1 MRKSLILSLLM
12 SLLAGGLAIP
22 RPAMAAG
29 ATIVVNSLEDKLNNS
44 DGKCTLREA
53 MMRAFDNASTN
64 PNNDCAKSPSGVTTI
79 NFAVAG
85 TIVISNGVNY
95 GGLPDTINTLT
106 LIGPITIDA
115 SKANQILFDVE
126 SSGKL
131 SLVNVTIKN
140 AAYTAIDSRGEVN
153 IAGGSF
159 INNSAGGAGG
169 AAIRADG
176 KTVIAGTTFTG
187 NKAVNAGQEGGA
199 IRSTWDLTIAGST
212 FQGNLADKNGGAISV
227 RGGKFEISDTA
238 FTGNIVKGSLL
249 PSATGE
255 GGGALFTASSSNV
268 YTMTVKR
275 SAFTGNTA
283 LEGVGGAIFHTA
295 DTLLTVSDSMFTGN
309 HAGSPGAGGQGGAI
323 KTIEDLTLIRDMF
336 IGNSVEGSGGGLAIQ
351 RNQPVKLRL
360 VGFSGNNASDLGGA
374 ILYSNTL
381 GASGGTMS
389 VIGAQLTANIAGNK
403 GGGIYNQ
410 ESQYD
415 KAEFRL
421 SVFGGNLPQNCR
433 DKDPS
438 DDKYPVGAVGPIDS
452 KGQNAFSD
460 DTCDDPDSNND
471 VHETDL
477 KLGPLQYNGGPPG
490 MLTQVPDIDSPLVDR
505 IDPVTYVVDPD
516 IGNKD
521 IRGRPR
527 QADGNGNGLYYFD
540 IGSVERDD
548 SQPEFVSI
556 PAAPGPINLGSVA
569 INTTIT
575 KTNALRI
582 FNAGDA
588 PLVLSN
594 VGLGGSF
601 PAEFAVVGA
610 FPTTI
615 TAASSVTV
623 AMTCRPTVAAARSAT
638 LNMNTNDP
646 NLPSRSFNLSCG
658 GLAAAVNAGF
668 GSTPESPGLLSAE
681 TTAGKPV
688 VMTITVRETGNATLS
703 LGAGTLT
710 SSPAGA
716 FGGLTGLS
724 TTIVDG
730 GADKLVT
737 VQCLATSVGLKS
749 ATLSFSTNDPSRPT
763 ANYTFTC
770 NVLKGKDDLFG
781 STYSNSSAPING
793 PYGVAVSPDAQH
805 VYVADS
811 GGSGVTRYDVLGGN
825 SLSYQATYASASL
838 SVSRR
843 FTSPEQVA
851 VSPDGANVYV
861 TGVTGD
867 SIAVYARDQS
877 SGDLTHMETVR
888 NGSSYGCVNTLQVN
902 QPSAGPICSSLSGMD
917 GAYGIAFSPGGEHV
931 YVTTKYSSTVMVF
944 GRQTSGAE
952 TGSLEYPSPSILRTA
967 FLQRYTN
974 TLLSAAYGVAV
985 SPDGANV
992 YVTGYTSD
1000 ALITLDRDA
1009 SNGRLTTRQVLTSSA
1024 ASGLNGVFRVT
1035 ISADGKHV
1043 YTAAYDSDSVCA
1055 FTRSQVNG
1063 ALTPIACYTSAELNA
1078 ASDVALS
1085 PDGRMLFATGYSGNS
1100 LTAFERDMDTGGLT
1114 FRDVITK
1121 GISGFPRIAGARGVV
1136 INPNGQAAYV
1146 TGHTDDATV
1155 AIIFNAPSP
1164 VATGLAPLSVAQG
1177 YASPLPVTVSGVDFQ
1192 ANSVVRVGGANR
1204 ATTYKSKTELA
1215 ATLLA
1220 SDFSAAGERQ
1230 ITVNTPTPGGGTS
1243 NVLTFTVL
1251 APGAI
1256 PVPAVAL
1263 LSPQSVLAGSGAQT
1277 IEVRGTGFIA
1287 SAVVLFNNAARATT
1301 WLSSTLIRGALLAGD
1316 VAQAGTA
1323 LISVDNSPS
1332 LLLPE
1337 VAGTTSNALALE
1349 ITAPEL
1355 PPAPSISA
1363 LQPAAA
1369 AARGP
1374 AAQVP
1379 ITITGLN
1386 FSLNSQALW
1395 NDDPRPTQYVSPTR
1409 LIATISAA
1417 DLILEGSAGV
1427 SVNTPG
1433 PGGGDSNV
1441 LGFTITPP
1449 PSYVYLPLVRR

>member
-1 MRKSLILSLLM
+1 
-12 SLLAGGLAIP
+12 
-22 RPAMAAG
+22 
-29 ATIVVNSLEDKLNNS
+29 
-44 DGKCTLREA
+44 
-53 MMRAFDNASTN
+53 
-64 PNNDCAKSPSGVTTI
+64 
-79 NFAVAG
+79 
-85 TIVISNGVNY
+85 
-95 GGLPDTINTLT
+95 
-106 LIGPITIDA
+106 
-115 SKANQILFDVE
+115 
-126 SSGKL
+126 
-131 SLVNVTIKN
+131 
-140 AAYTAIDSRGEVN
+140 
-153 IAGGSF
+153 
-159 INNSAGGAGG
+159 
-169 AAIRADG
+169 
-176 KTVIAGTTFTG
+176 
-187 NKAVNAGQEGGA
+187 
-199 IRSTWDLTIAGST
+199 
-212 FQGNLADKNGGAISV
+212 
-227 RGGKFEISDTA
+227 
-238 FTGNIVKGSLL
+238 
-249 PSATGE
+249 
-255 GGGALFTASSSNV
+255 
-268 YTMTVKR
+268 
-275 SAFTGNTA
+275 
-283 LEGVGGAIFHTA
+283 
-295 DTLLTVSDSMFTGN
+295 
-309 HAGSPGAGGQGGAI
+309 
-323 KTIEDLTLIRDMF
+323 
-336 IGNSVEGSGGGLAIQ
+336 
-351 RNQPVKLRL
+351 
-360 VGFSGNNASDLGGA
+360 
-374 ILYSNTL
+374 
-381 GASGGTMS
+381 
-389 VIGAQLTANIAGNK
+389 
-403 GGGIYNQ
+403 
-410 ESQYD
+410 
-415 KAEFRL
+415 
-421 SVFGGNLPQNCR
+421 
-433 DKDPS
+433 
-438 DDKYPVGAVGPIDS
+438 YPVGAVGPIDS

-811 GGSGVTRYDVLGGN
+811 GGSGVTLYDVLGGN

-1146 TGHTDDATV
+1146 TGYTDDATV